1 MARTRTYH
9 PGIIELGKKVII
21 SDPSYE
27 PGIWC
32 CREAEILPGKYECSV
47 RRNKLKT
54 WGDRSVSVRIQHMD
68 YPDVKCNID
77 LLYIGV
83 DSGQAGFFDA
93 EYYQEKAGDA
103 EPYKG
108 VNEEWYKRICAI
120 TINDKKPFGTI
131 DAKGVVTE
139 SGLGDGC
146 YFCFAGKNTKG
157 EIVALEIVFLDD
169 YEIKEIN
176 EEA

>member
-27 PGIWC
+27 PGLWC
-32 CREAEILPGKYECSV
+32 CRETEILPGKYECSV

-54 WGDRSVSVRIQHMD
+54 WGDRSVSIRIQHMD
-68 YPDVKCNID
+68 YPDVKCNIN
-77 LLYIGV
+77 LLHIDV

-93 EYYQEKAGDA
+93 GYYYEKAGNA
-103 EPYKG
+103 EPCKG
-108 VNEEWYKRICAI
+108 VNEEWFKRVCAI
-120 TINDKKPFGTI
+120 TINNKKPFDTI
-131 DAKGVVTE
+131 DAKSVVTE
-139 SGLGDGC
+139 SGLGDGS
-146 YFCFAGKNTKG
+146 YTCFAGKNTRG
-157 EIVALEIVFLDD
+157 EIVALEIVFIDD

-176 EEA
+176 ED

>member
-77 LLYIGV
+77 LLFIGV
-83 DSGQAGFFDA
+83 DSGQAGIFPE
-93 EYYQEKAGDA
+93 EYFKKHCKDDDYDA
-103 EPYKG
+103 EPHS
-108 VNEEWYKRICAI
+108 WYRKICDQTLEKDWGEIDDRCVVSSA
-120 TINDKKPFGTI
+120 GT
-131 DAKGVVTE
+131 
-139 SGLGDGC
+139 GDGA
-146 YFCFAGKNTKG
+146 YP
-157 EIVALEIVFLDD
+157 VFVKWDK
-169 YEIKEIN
+169 ETEKITQIKIQFL
-176 EEA
+176 